1 MEEARIFRS
10 MPLVHRA
17 FKQLA
22 DHVSK
27 LQLMGRLAWKICGF
41 EMPNIITSNVDDPQ
55 FLFSCYQHQ
64 NQEPPMHFEQHEL
77 HGNLMKGF
85 LHGILTAFC
94 QDLRLLHLQLLWRV
108 TGFRWIHC
116 ISKWTP
122 TIWQF
127 IIRLR
132 LLSHAVLAVCRDCRV
147 ARDSECS
154 IWNSGSA
161 EHRIPPVAS
170 ARSKF

>member
-1 MEEARIFRS
+1 
-10 MPLVHRA
+10 
-17 FKQLA
+17 
-22 DHVSK
+22 
-27 LQLMGRLAWKICGF
+27 
-41 EMPNIITSNVDDPQ
+41 
-55 FLFSCYQHQ
+55 
-64 NQEPPMHFEQHEL
+64 MHFEQHEL

-94 QDLRLLHLQLLWRV
+94 QGPFLAFETTRFAIALEDNWIQLDSLY
-108 TGFRWIHC
+108 IS

-127 IIRLR
+127 MIRLR
-132 LLSHAVLAVCRDCRV
+132 LLSHSVLAVCRDCRV

-154 IWNSGSA
+154 IWNSRSA

-170 ARSKF
+170 ARSKILSPSQSNVFQLSSQWWIRPCSSCPNLSVYFETDRKGIKVLAASKRS